1 MNHHFSIIK
10 MVPLQCSKD
19 KIHSRR
25 DHEGP
30 EEEEKY
36 MSMLSLT
43 SVLTGGG

>member
-1 MNHHFSIIK
+1 

-30 EEEEKY
+30 EKERRY
-36 MSMLSLT
+36 TSTLSLT
-43 SVLTGGG
+43 SVLDGGG